1 MSETAVVD
9 GLSLDGLLPDELARL
24 AWAPALPTIAS
35 PSWVGGDSVFF
46 AAASPG
52 GARLVARRFRPAALV
67 RVDQPAMFAAM
78 EVAAAAGI
86 APPLVFHDA
95 GAGICVQEV
104 LDGEWRLGT
113 LYRLHLEPRLLR
125 ASLDARRR
133 FAELAVDLPV
143 VSVFDQIDSLCG
155 HVRDRALAV
164 PSPVASLV
172 DLLAQIRG
180 LLDAP
185 AEPVPCHGDGA
196 VSNLMFRGDEVRLVG
211 WTQTAR
217 MDPLEELGS
226 VLTEFVPF
234 VADAAAVFEARLGEP
249 DVARLARANLYGVA
263 DDVRWGLI
271 GSIARAEDPDSPVE
285 YQRYGHWRLFKARFA
300 VAEGQVEQWMK
311 EAS

>member
-1 MSETAVVD
+1 MSEAAVVD
-9 GLSLDGLLPDELARL
+9 GLGLNGLLPDELARL

-67 RVDQPAMFAAM
+67 RLDQPAMFAAM
-78 EVAAAAGI
+78 EAAAAAGI

-95 GAGICVQEV
+95 AAGICVQEV

-113 LYRLHLEPRLLR
+113 LYRLHLEPRLWR

-143 VSVFDQIDSLCG
+143 VSVFDQIDRLCG

-164 PSPVASLV
+164 PSPIAGFV
-172 DLLAQIRG
+172 DLLAQIRS

-185 AEPVPCHGDGA
+185 AESVPCHGDGA

-217 MDPLEELGS
+217 MDPLEE
-226 VLTEFVPF
+226 P
-234 VADAAAVFEARLGEP
+234 RLS
-249 DVARLARANLYGVA
+249 AHR
-263 DDVRWGLI
+263 VR
-271 GSIARAEDPDSPVE
+271 PV
-285 YQRYGHWRLFKARFA
+285 RRGC
-300 VAEGQVEQWMK
+300 G
-311 EAS
+311 